1 MGTQHTNAGLYRR
14 GKVWHIDKQIRGER
28 VRRSTETTDRAE
40 AEKILRL
47 LTSRPSKWDQLV
59 KGSEITFAEAALRW
73 AEDNAHLRSLDRD
86 LQDLPL
92 LYTFIGELPL
102 KQIHQGTIEP
112 YLKARRDQGI
122 SSSTVIRALSTVK
135 RVLVASH
142 TIYRDEWGDP
152 WLDHVP
158 QFVRPSWSEPR
169 ATYPISL
176 GEQACLL
183 DSLSGDLRDLILLQ
197 IHTGLRDAEAR
208 QLKWEFEQPQ
218 EQGCLVFLLPAQ
230 LTKNKRPRLV
240 WCNAIA
246 RQIIDARRD
255 QTKVYIFEQGEGKC
269 RGRTSA
275 GRGWRDGRVRA
286 DALFQSR
293 FGRESAEG
301 FRRLRVHDMRH
312 TFGERLRVAGV
323 TLDACGDLLGHVG
336 RGVTA
341 HYCRA
346 QNPELID
353 AVKRLEAYRSPQNPH
368 TGNVVPFREGVR
380 Y

>member
-14 GKVWHIDKQIRGER
+14 GKIWHIDKQIRGER

-158 QFVRPSWSEPR
+158 QFVRPPSF
-169 ATYPISL
+169 T
-176 GEQACLL
+176 
-183 DSLSGDLRDLILLQ
+183 LRI
-197 IHTGLRDAEAR
+197 R
-208 QLKWEFEQPQ
+208 
-218 EQGCLVFLLPAQ
+218 
-230 LTKNKRPRLV
+230 
-240 WCNAIA
+240 
-246 RQIIDARRD
+246 
-255 QTKVYIFEQGEGKC
+255 
-269 RGRTSA
+269 
-275 GRGWRDGRVRA
+275 
-286 DALFQSR
+286 
-293 FGRESAEG
+293 
-301 FRRLRVHDMRH
+301 
-312 TFGERLRVAGV
+312 
-323 TLDACGDLLGHVG
+323 
-336 RGVTA
+336 
-341 HYCRA
+341 
-346 QNPELID
+346 
-353 AVKRLEAYRSPQNPH
+353 
-368 TGNVVPFREGVR
+368 
-380 Y
+380 